1 MDDVV
6 EIVQSW
12 AAQIDQLF
20 QTMGFWNMMT
30 HLLELYSKWADL
42 FVVPRTEM
50 ISRMTLSPKLYF

>member
-30 HLLELYSKWADL
+30 HLPTRIVFQMGGFICGTKNGNDQQND
-42 FVVPRTEM
+42 F
-50 ISRMTLSPKLYF
+50 IS

>member
-42 FVVPRTEM
+42 FVVPKNGNDLQ
-50 ISRMTLSPKLYF
+50 SY